1 MKINTDFVSFKKKH
15 LKKNNQI
22 IYHEEKFKNKQIIDN
37 LVQNFLRE
45 DNSFVFESVE
55 KGKIRG
61 RYTIFGKK
69 PDKIWELKKNK
80 VYLLNKKKRKKISKK
95 PYHFL
100 NKIFEEFKFATPK
113 KLPPICSLL
122 AGFFSYDII
131 RYIESIPDK
140 CIDDLDLPDVRI
152 LRPTSVIIHDNVKK
166 KIYYIVNFFHDE
178 KVRNYKTKFLQI
190 KFCVANGK

>member
-69 PDKIWELKKNK
+69 PDKKDELPKHKIMVYEKKH
-80 VYLLNKKKRKKISKK
+80 VFHSLPIIDI
-95 PYHFL
+95 
-100 NKIFEEFKFATPK
+100 NKINHSIIWSIKAISFSPF
-113 KLPPICSLL
+113 SL
-122 AGFFSYDII
+122 FVYF
-131 RYIESIPDK
+131 
-140 CIDDLDLPDVRI
+140 RI
-152 LRPTSVIIHDNVKK
+152 LNLFKHSSTS
-166 KIYYIVNFFHDE
+166 E
-178 KVRNYKTKFLQI
+178 K
-190 KFCVANGK
+190 